1 MLYVIVRTRV
11 GVILRLE
18 DVVVAIPRRPVEEG
32 GCNVDRWT
40 RCPYNCRR
48 ATACARPKSSRV
60 ATTTS
65 SSRKIASPCS
75 YLLSSWPRPSPS
87 LGDHAHIPLIAH
99 KIISNCPPV
108 LKPTN
113 NDWLVNSKLN
123 QSVIRRVG
131 KRTHVFTNGRKY
143 SLDYNM
149 DDEFVKAGY
158 TFAGIVFASLSSC

>member
-1 MLYVIVRTRV
+1 MWTGGRAAHTIAGER
-11 GVILRLE
+11 LRE
-18 DVVVAIPRRPVEEG
+18 TEG
-32 GCNVDRWT
+32 RALSLACNCIGSASTGPHYTLLSRL
-40 RCPYNCRR
+40 
-48 ATACARPKSSRV
+48 SSRV

-65 SSRKIASPCS
+65 SIRKIASPCS